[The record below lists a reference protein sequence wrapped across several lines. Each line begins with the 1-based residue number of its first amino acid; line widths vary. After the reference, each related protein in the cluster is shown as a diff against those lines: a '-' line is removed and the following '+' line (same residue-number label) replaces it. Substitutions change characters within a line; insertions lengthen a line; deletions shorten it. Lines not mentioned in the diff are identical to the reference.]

1 MAHFFC
7 VVLLKNDV
15 LRAYKVSIKIIL
27 IKGGSFMLVIGTD
40 HGNKQMK
47 STNCPPFVSGLKESR
62 TKPYGKDI
70 LEYQGKYYIL
80 SNQRI
85 PYKRDKTEDEKF
97 FVLTLFAIARELEFR
112 NGFTKNILPIGL
124 GVGLP
129 PSFYGSLHKAFEKY
143 FERGMVTFT
152 YNGREQSIY
161 LKDAKCYP
169 QAYAAA
175 ITIFNELVNYTK
187 VLIVDIG
194 GFTAD
199 YLLMREGEADLS
211 VCNSLENGIII
222 LYNQISEK
230 VNAEFDILLDEA
242 DMDAILEG
250 KETVYSKEV
259 VDIVLAMAE
268 DFVEDLFNSLR
279 EKKVDLKSG
288 VVVFVGGGGIRLKKV
303 IEASEKIGKSL
314 FVEDI
319 NANARGYEILYH
331 MEV

>member
-1 MAHFFC
+1 
-7 VVLLKNDV
+7 
-15 LRAYKVSIKIIL
+15 
-27 IKGGSFMLVIGTD
+27 MLVIGTD

-47 STNCPPFVSGLKESR
+47 STNCPPFISGLKESR
-62 TKPYGKDI
+62 TKPFGKDI

-97 FVLTLFAIARELEFR
+97 FILTLFAIARELEFR

-129 PSFYGSLHKAFEKY
+129 PAHYGALYKSFEKY
-143 FERGMVTFT
+143 LKRGMITFT

-161 LKDAKCYP
+161 LNDVKCYP

-175 ITIFNELVNYTK
+175 ITIINELIEYNK

-194 GFTAD
+194 GFTVD
-199 YLLMREGEADLS
+199 YMLMREGEPELS
-211 VCNSLENGIII
+211 VCDSLEKGIIT
-222 LYNQISEK
+222 LYNQISERI
-230 VNAEFDILLDEA
+230 NAEYDFLLDEA
-242 DMDAILEG
+242 DIDAVLEG
-250 KETVYSKEV
+250 KKTVYTAEV
-259 VDIVLAMAE
+259 ISLIFAITE
-268 DFVEDLFNSLR
+268 DFVEDLFNKLR
-279 EKKVDLKSG
+279 EKHLDLKSG

-303 IEASEKIGKSL
+303 IEASDKIGKAF

-319 NANARGYEILYH
+319 NANAKGYELLYQ
-331 MEV
+331 MGV

>member
-1 MAHFFC
+1 
-7 VVLLKNDV
+7 
-15 LRAYKVSIKIIL
+15 
-27 IKGGSFMLVIGTD
+27 MLMIGAD

-47 STNCPPFVSGLKESR
+47 TSNCQPFISGLKESR

-97 FVLTLFAIARELEFR
+97 FILTLFAIARELDFR
-112 NGFTKNILPIGL
+112 TGFTKNILPVGL

-129 PSFYGSLHKAFEKY
+129 PSFFGALHKSFTSY

-161 LKDAKCYP
+161 LKDVKCYP

-175 ITIFNELVNYTK
+175 ITILNELIEYAK

-194 GFTAD
+194 GFTVD
-199 YLLMREGEADLS
+199 YLLMREGQPDLS
-211 VCNSLENGIII
+211 ACDSLENGMII
-222 LYNQISEK
+222 LYNQITEK
-230 VNAEFDILLDEA
+230 INAEFDILLDEA
-242 DMDAILEG
+242 DIDAILEE
-250 KETVYSKEV
+250 KKTVYSEDV
-259 VDIVLAMAE
+259 ISAVFAMTE
-268 DFVEDLFNSLR
+268 DFVEDLFNKLR
-279 EKKVDLKSG
+279 EKHLDLKSG
-288 VVVFVGGGGIRLKKV
+288 VVVFVGGGGIRLKKI
-303 IEASEKIGKSL
+303 IEGSGKIGKAF

-319 NANARGYEILYH
+319 NANAKGYEILYQ
-331 MEV
+331 MGV